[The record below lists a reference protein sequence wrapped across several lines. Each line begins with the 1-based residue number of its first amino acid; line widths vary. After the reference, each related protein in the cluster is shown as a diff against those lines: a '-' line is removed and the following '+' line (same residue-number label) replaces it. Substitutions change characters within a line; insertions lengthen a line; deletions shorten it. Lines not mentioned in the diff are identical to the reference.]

1 MKVGAALILDFGG
14 VVTRTLFETHA
25 ITERALGL
33 SPGSLTWQ
41 GPFAPESDDLWT
53 AMQNDEI
60 SERDYWA
67 QRAGEVGNLL
77 GQHWTEMSQFV
88 QAARGADPAAVIRPE
103 ALDAIA
109 AAVKQGAKLA
119 ILSNEL
125 DLFYGREFRGKL
137 PLLQAFDVIADATYT
152 KILKPDARA
161 YLDCANELGVK
172 TRCCVFVDD
181 QQRNVKGAQAV
192 GMNTVQFDVRE
203 PGRSFEQALSM
214 LNEIT
219 REPEHA

>member
-1 MKVGAALILDFGG
+1 VTATIALILDFGG
-14 VVTRTLFETHA
+14 VITRTLFETHEM
-25 ITERALGL
+25 TERALGL

-53 AMQNDEI
+53 AMQNGEI

-67 QRAGEVGNLL
+67 QRAREVGRLL

-88 QAARGADPAAVIRPE
+88 RAARGADPEAVVRPE
-103 ALDAIA
+103 ALQAIKTA
-109 AAVKQGAKLA
+109 KSCGARLA

-125 DLFYGREFRGKL
+125 DLFYGRDFRSKL
-137 PLLQAFDVIADATYT
+137 PVLDYFDVIADATYT

-172 TRCCVFVDD
+172 LRNCVFVDD
-181 QQRNVKGAQAV
+181 QQRNVA
-192 GMNTVQFDVRE
+192 
-203 PGRSFEQALSM
+203 PGRSFEQALS
-214 LNEIT
+214 LLRGIAK
-219 REPEHA
+219 EPEHA